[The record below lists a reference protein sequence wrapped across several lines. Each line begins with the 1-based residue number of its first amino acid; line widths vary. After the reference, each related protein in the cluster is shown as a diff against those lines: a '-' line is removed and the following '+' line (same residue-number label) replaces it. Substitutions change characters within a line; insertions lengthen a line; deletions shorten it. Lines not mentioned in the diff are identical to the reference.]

1 MRISISIRFL
11 IFLISS
17 LFNFCVI
24 YYIITG
30 LKFIKYIQISI
41 SEWPGLALHLPEPV
55 VALWHF
61 LQGRLVTFTLY
72 NLQFTVYSLL
82 RDKFTASFAINSAS
96 GRSTLT
102 TLSSQ
107 NTQHKKKKAT
117 FLGEIRFYW
126 IWGVYWKLDSV

>member
-1 MRISISIRFL
+1 MKISIYFL
-11 IFLISS
+11 NS
-17 LFNFCVI
+17 LLSPLSNFCVI
-24 YYIITG
+24 YYRITG
-30 LKFIKYIQISI
+30 LNLMKYIQIFSW
-41 SEWPGLALHLPEPV
+41 EWPGLVLHLPEPV